1 MGTASIRLDTQSMKR
16 GLFACVAAALAAVT
30 LAVPSGVASS
40 ETSVTAKQL
49 ITRFQAATTPPRTLR
64 VNKPISWAGH
74 YEALDLVNSMSVR
87 AQFGTFRLHLV
98 TSADLETDVEA
109 LLADGHTGVLGAP
122 DARGIY
128 WEKGTTLQGQPVWL
142 AKKRYGKNVVM
153 WSWLYGAK
161 EPKADPPFNRLNQL
175 LTKKVVR

>member
-1 MGTASIRLDTQSMKR
+1 MGGALSAVDTQSMKR
-16 GLFACVAAALAAVT
+16 GLLACLAVGLAAVT

-49 ITRFQAATTPPRTLR
+49 ITRFKAATNPARTLR

-74 YEALDLVNSMSVR
+74 YDALDLVSSMSVK
-87 AQFGTFRLHLV
+87 AQFGTFRIHLV
-98 TSADLETDVEA
+98 TSADLETDVTD
-109 LLADGHTGVLGAP
+109 LLEDAHTGRLGTP

-128 WEKGTTLQGQPVWL
+128 WEEGRTLRGDPYWL
-142 AKKRYGKNVVM
+142 AKKRYGMNLVV
-153 WSWLYGAK
+153 WWFGSS
-161 EPKADPPFNRLNQL
+161 EPKTDPAFNRLNQL